1 MTYSIPIIDLEAAA
15 RGDAPPNALDQ
26 VRAATEE
33 VGIIQVVNHGVP
45 QNLIDDFSSRVGRLL
60 GLPRARKAEL
70 ASPTG
75 HPYRGWRQW
84 PDDFGRLE
92 LERFNVGQFDNAA
105 DARGAGLAEEYL
117 GLYAHANV
125 WPADDPGLRDLTH
138 RYIAA
143 SRGVAE
149 RVLGLYARAQGLP
162 ADTFP
167 VSPLPHLTL
176 TVNDYPTW
184 TYADTGRDED
194 KLLLLEHTDG
204 SAVTILAQ
212 QGDYEGLQ
220 IQLPDGDWLPVPI
233 VPGALQVFS
242 GTLLTRWSNGLLRPA
257 RHRVVAGGTVT
268 RRSTAVF
275 YYPGLEQVLEPLP
288 AFTEPGEETDF
299 EPVTTWDLVKDSVEN
314 YLKVFGRP
322 EQVAAWREGRPYV
335 ADLAAHSAGR

>member
-1 MTYSIPIIDLEAAA
+1 MTYSIPIIDLAAA
-15 RGDAPPNALDQ
+15 TRDDAPQKLLDQ

-33 VGIIQVVNHGVP
+33 AGIIQVVNHGVP
-45 QNLIDDFSSRVGRLL
+45 RHLIDDFDRRVGRLL
-60 GLPRARKAEL
+60 GLPRAQKAEL

-105 DARGAGLAEEYL
+105 DARAAGLPEEYL

-138 RYIAA
+138 QYIAA
-143 SRGVAE
+143 SRGVAD
-149 RVLGLYARAQGLP
+149 RVLGLYARAQDLP

-167 VSPLPHLTL
+167 VGPLPYLTL
-176 TVNDYPTW
+176 TVNNYPTW
-184 TYADTGRDED
+184 TYPDTGRDED
-194 KLLLLEHTDG
+194 KLLLLEHADG
-204 SAVTILAQ
+204 SAVTVLAQ

-257 RHRVVAGGTVT
+257 RHRVVAGGSVT

-275 YYPGLEQVLEPLP
+275 YYPSLEQVLAPLP
-288 AFTEPGEETDF
+288 GFIEPGEETDF
-299 EPVTTWDLVKDSVEN
+299 EPVTGWDLVKDSVEN

-335 ADLAAHSAGR
+335 AELAAHSAGR

>member
-1 MTYSIPIIDLEAAA
+1 MTYSIPVIDLDAAT
-15 RGDAPPNALDQ
+15 RNDAPRNLLDQ

-33 VGIIQVVNHGVP
+33 AGIIQVVNHGVP
-45 QNLIDDFSSRVGRLL
+45 QDLIDDFNRRVGRLL
-60 GLPRARKAEL
+60 GLPRAQKAEL

-105 DARGAGLAEEYL
+105 DARAAGLPEEYL

-138 RYIAA
+138 QYIAA

-149 RVLGLYARAQGLP
+149 RVLALYARAQDLP

-167 VSPLPHLTL
+167 VGPLPHLTL
-176 TVNDYPTW
+176 TVNNYPTW
-184 TYADTGRDED
+184 TYPDTGRDED
-194 KLLLLEHTDG
+194 KLLLLEHADG

-242 GTLLTRWSNGLLRPA
+242 GTLLTRWSNGQLRPA
-257 RHRVVAGGTVT
+257 RHRVVAGGSVT
-268 RRSTAVF
+268 RRSTGVF
-275 YYPGLEQVLEPLP
+275 YYPSLEQVLEPLP

-299 EPVTTWDLVKDSVEN
+299 EPVTGWDLVRDSVEN

-322 EQVAAWREGRPYV
+322 DQVAAWREGRPYV
-335 ADLAAHSAGR
+335 AELAAHSAGR